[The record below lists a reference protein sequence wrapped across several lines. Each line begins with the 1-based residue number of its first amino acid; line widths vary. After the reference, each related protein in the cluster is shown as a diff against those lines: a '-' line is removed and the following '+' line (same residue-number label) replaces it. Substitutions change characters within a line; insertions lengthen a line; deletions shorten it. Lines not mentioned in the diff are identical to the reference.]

1 METLQRAL
9 EPYKHFDPTGW
20 VNLFRF
26 FPVWA
31 GVLVA
36 LVGVGLLLRGGGV
49 LFRGVAGP
57 LGLIIGQIWIGPLA
71 ARLGFQNLQQQV
83 SLGAS
88 ALLCVLGF
96 VMPASTVFFGFG
108 IPIGLMAANL
118 AGPDWLLGFVPAF
131 IIGGAVGVVLERPV
145 SVLLATVAG
154 GWLTLIGLMAAL
166 SGVAGGLVER
176 LAGTWPAAVSV
187 ASLFAVAGFGY
198 QIFVLPPPEKASQL
212 KREKAMAKQAAAE
225 KKALEKRW
233 ANYTRDEGKE

>member
-1 METLQRAL
+1 METVLRAL
-9 EPYKHFDPTGW
+9 EPYKHFDPAGW

-31 GVLVA
+31 GVVVA
-36 LVGVGLLLRGGGV
+36 LVGVGLLFRGGGL
-49 LFRGVAGP
+49 LFRAVAGP
-57 LGLIIGQIWIGPLA
+57 LGLVIGQIWIGPLA
-71 ARLGFQNLQQQV
+71 VRLGFQAMQQQIA
-83 SLGAS
+83 LGAS
-88 ALLCVLGF
+88 ALLCLLGF

-145 SVLLATVAG
+145 SVLLASVAG
-154 GWLTLIGLMAAL
+154 GWLTVMGLMAAL
-166 SGVAGGLVER
+166 SGVASGLVER
-176 LAGTWPAAVSV
+176 LAGNWPAAVSV

-225 KKALEKRW
+225 KRALEKRW
-233 ANYTRDEGKE
+233 ANYTKDEGKE

>member
-1 METLQRAL
+1 VETLQRAL
-9 EPYKHFDPTGW
+9 EPYKHFDPPGW
-20 VNLFRF
+20 INLFRF
-26 FPVWA
+26 LPVWA
-31 GVLVA
+31 GALTA

-49 LFRGVAGP
+49 VFRAVAGP
-57 LGLIIGQIWIGPLA
+57 LGVVIGQIWIGPLA
-71 ARLGFQNLQQQV
+71 ARLGFQTMQQQI

-88 ALLCVLGF
+88 AVLGLLGF
-96 VMPASTVFFGFG
+96 VVPASTVFFGFG

-145 SVLLATVAG
+145 SVLLASVAG
-154 GWLTLIGLMAAL
+154 GWLVLMGSMSAL
-166 SGVAGGLVER
+166 TAVAPGLVER
-176 LAGTWPAAVSV
+176 LAGSWPAAISV

-198 QIFVLPPPEKASQL
+198 QIFVLPPPEKASQI

-233 ANYTRDEGKE
+233 SNYTKDEGKE